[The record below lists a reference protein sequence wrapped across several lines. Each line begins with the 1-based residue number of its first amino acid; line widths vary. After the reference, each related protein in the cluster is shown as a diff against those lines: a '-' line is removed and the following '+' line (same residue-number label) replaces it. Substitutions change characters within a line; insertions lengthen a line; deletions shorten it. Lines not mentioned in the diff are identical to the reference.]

1 MDARQTTSDPPA
13 AAARGLSIR
22 ARLMLLALLAVVPL
36 TLDRVRQL
44 ENSRVERLETAH
56 NEVISLTRRAVE
68 SESEMISAT
77 RAVLRVAARLYES
90 TAGKPNDCAAA
101 FVGVATDVPWIVSL
115 VAIGPDDRVTCSNLD
130 GLMGLDVSGRAF
142 VQKVRQQGGFVLSD
156 QVIDRTGGA
165 PAVVAAHLT
174 ASSRPQGAV
183 ILAARID
190 LRWIGRASG
199 AIARRAGAAAVLLDG
214 RGTVMAAVPGQEGG
228 IVGTRF
234 VDPSLLTHMQSQ
246 AEGQTAIAW
255 LDGVRRIAAFA
266 RLPGTDSLVVI
277 GLDEREVLSR
287 IDHEIGIAYL
297 QLVMFGLLTLLAA
310 WFGGEQLI
318 VEPIRALA
326 RVASRIGRG
335 ELDARPS
342 GQVWAAEFTPLVHA
356 LADMGLRLSERDR
369 ELRAANR
376 HLEALASIDCLSGLA
391 NRRSFDAHLEAEW
404 QRAELTG
411 RALGLMMIDVD
422 HFKLFNDNNGHVEG
436 DRCLQ
441 MFGGLL
447 ANLTTGA
454 DFAARYGGEEFA
466 LLMPETDLAN
476 AMRLAERLR
485 ADVAGLGIV
494 HRTAPEG
501 IVTISVGVAC
511 LVPAAGEPP
520 RVLVEA
526 ADAGLYEAKR
536 SGRNKV
542 AAEAPPL
549 VPEAG
554 KSVLTTI

>member
-1 MDARQTTSDPPA
+1 
-13 AAARGLSIR
+13 
-22 ARLMLLALLAVVPL
+22 MLLALLAVVPL

-44 ENSRVERLETAH
+44 ENSRVERLEIAH

-77 RAVLRVAARLYES
+77 RAVLRMAARLYET
-90 TAGKPNDCAAA
+90 TAEPSRDCAAA
-101 FVGVATDVPWIVSL
+101 LAGVATDVPWIISL
-115 VAIGPDDRVTCSNLD
+115 VAIGPDDRIACSNLD
-130 GLMGLDVSGRAF
+130 GMAGLDVSGRAF
-142 VQKVRQQGGFVLSD
+142 VQKVRAQGGFVLSD
-156 QVIDRTGGA
+156 QTVDRVGGA

-174 ASSRPQGAV
+174 ASSRPKGAI

-214 RGTVMAAVPGQEGG
+214 RGAVMAAVPDHEEG
-228 IVGTRF
+228 VGTRF
-234 VDPSLLTHMQSQ
+234 VDPALLAHMQSQ

-266 RLPGTDSLVVI
+266 RLPGTDSLVII

-287 IDHEIGIAYL
+287 IDREIGIAYL

-326 RVASRIGRG
+326 RVATRIGRG

-342 GQVWAAEFTPLVHA
+342 GQVWATEFTPLVHA

-369 ELRAANR
+369 ELRSANR

-404 QRAELTG
+404 QRAELT
-411 RALGLMMIDVD
+411 RRPLGLMMIDVD

-447 ANLTTGA
+447 ANLATGA

-466 LLMPETDLAN
+466 LLMPETDLAH

-485 ADVAGLGIV
+485 ADVAGLEIA
-494 HRTAPEG
+494 HRAAPEG
-501 IVTISVGVAC
+501 IVTVSIGVAC

-536 SGRNKV
+536 SGRNRV
-542 AAEAPPL
+542 AAEAPAL
-549 VPEAG
+549 VPDAENA
-554 KSVLTTI
+554 VLITI